1 MTSSA
6 VIPAAQIEPRL
17 QQTLSDWRLVDGQLQ
32 RVYRTADFRTALLL
46 ANAVGHLAELGWH
59 HPELTVAWG
68 SLTVRLV
75 SHDVGGITERDFEL
89 AAEIERLAGWR
100 PDEGA
105 ALTGTPDT
113 DRWRYRV
120 DD

>member
-1 MTSSA
+1 MAPSPVLSSA
-6 VIPAAQIEPRL
+6 QIAQRL
-17 QQTLSDWRLVDGQLQ
+17 QQALPDWRFVDGQLQ
-32 RVYRTADFRTALLL
+32 REYRTADFRTALLL

-68 SLTVRLV
+68 RLTVRLF
-75 SHDVGGITERDFEL
+75 SHDVSGVTDRDFEL
-89 AAEIERLAGWR
+89 AAQIERLANWR
-100 PDEGA
+100 PAEGA
-105 ALTGTPDT
+105 ALSGTPDQ